1 MGCPQRPP
9 DTPKLV
15 LPPVLTSKKTPKR
28 STFLRKPFSFLFPL
42 CFSLLHCSPVLLCLP
57 LLQFVFLSSLRS
69 SYTEEISKTAPIHQP
84 QASYPKV
91 SVVADQ
97 RVGSPAKRLIKK
109 DKKSDGGFECHQ
121 EQRRKHG
128 EGRLSRSRAHRE
140 SLLIQQRHFHM
151 LISHG
156 TSFHSFIPLCLL
168 PGTDHSGFP
177 LCNMECSNF
186 LKRIWE
192 TEITASEKVHPHP
205 QCP

>member
-1 MGCPQRPP
+1 MPSKATRYSQTGSPSSADQQKNPQEINIFEEA
-9 DTPKLV
+9 LF
-15 LPPVLTSKKTPKR
+15 LP
-28 STFLRKPFSFLFPL
+28 FP
-42 CFSLLHCSPVLLCLP
+42 SLLLPFALLPCASLP
-57 LLQFVFLSSLRS
+57 SSAAVFLSSLRS